1 MEKNHKKYKALKIA
15 NEEANAFV
23 KECIQTALINL
34 IREKQ
39 YDEIS
44 ITDIVKEAGVSRSS
58 YYRNFNSKDCILDF
72 LLERI
77 ATSIENTLD
86 YNNATADGEPICWR
100 DWWVIV
106 LNVIKQHHDTYS
118 LLLEAKFDIKI
129 QQVFQR
135 RMLAHSKI
143 TEEIG
148 IHKSFYYSGALC
160 SVVANW
166 IRSDYNISVEE
177 LANYCA
183 SF

>member
-86 YNNATADGEPICWR
+86 YNNATADGEPIC
-100 DWWVIV
+100 
-106 LNVIKQHHDTYS
+106 
-118 LLLEAKFDIKI
+118 
-129 QQVFQR
+129 
-135 RMLAHSKI
+135 
-143 TEEIG
+143 
-148 IHKSFYYSGALC
+148 
-160 SVVANW
+160 
-166 IRSDYNISVEE
+166 
-177 LANYCA
+177 
-183 SF
+183 